1 MWLKWLVLRVSV
13 KQTIDMSNFSK
24 YIPRDLAKELLEL
37 GMPLYKYDL
46 GSYDGKPYFDT
57 EDEESPDWSSCD
69 RYRILTYGEVI
80 DWFSSKGI
88 YITFNVFFTFALADN
103 VAYIWKISQVKRTSN
118 DIWLDEFCENDAC
131 SRGEACGGSFE
142 LDAQSAIKY
151 AINLKKN
158 I

>member
-1 MWLKWLVLRVSV
+1 MRVSV
-13 KQTIDMSNFSK
+13 KQTIDMSNYSK
-24 YIPRDLAKELLEL
+24 YIPEDLAKELLEL

-57 EDEESPDWSSCD
+57 EDEDSPNWEDCD
-69 RYRILTYGEVI
+69 RYQIPTYGEVI
-80 DWFSSKGI
+80 DWFSGWGI
-88 YITFNVFFTFALADN
+88 YITFDVFFTFALADN

-131 SRGEACGGSFE
+131 SRGEGCGGSFE
-142 LDAQSAIKY
+142 LDANAAIRY
-151 AINLKKN
+151 AMKLKKN

>member
-1 MWLKWLVLRVSV
+1 
-13 KQTIDMSNFSK
+13 
-24 YIPRDLAKELLEL
+24 
-37 GMPLYKYDL
+37 MPLCKYDL

-57 EDEESPDWSSCD
+57 EDDDSTNWEDCD
-69 RYRILTYGEVI
+69 RYQIPTYGEVI

-88 YITFNVFFTFALADN
+88 YITFNVFFTYSLMQH
-103 VAYIWKISQVKRTSN
+103 VAYYWKISHIKRTSN